1 MFKKIFGKR
10 PRRSLT
16 VQESLVALLLL
27 GVYVGLIAGMFG
39 WVVRDKLINGYGPQ
53 LASLAEI
60 ALTVMYLA
68 LVSWATFLYFRRT
81 EQHLVLA
88 DSIRTDDDEDE
99 SAQLDMP
106 PSGAANVGARFKKIF
121 GKRPRRSLTVREYM
135 AELLLLG
142 VFVGCVVCIL
152 LGWVVMDRQ
161 INAYKP
167 YLASLAEITLVV
179 ALLALV
185 GSVTVRYFRRTEQR
199 LVLADSVP
207 TEIAIKDEVDHE

>member
-16 VQESLVALLLL
+16 VQESLVVLLLL
-27 GVYVGLIAGMFG
+27 GVYVGLVAGMFG

-60 ALTVMYLA
+60 ALVVMFLA
-68 LVSWATFLYFRRT
+68 LVSFATFRYFRRT
-81 EQHLVLA
+81 EQRLVLA
-88 DSIRTDDDEDE
+88 DSVRTDDDEDE
-99 SAQLDMP
+99 SAPRDMP
-106 PSGAANVGARFKKIF
+106 ASGAPNVGARFKKIF

-142 VFVGCVVCIL
+142 VFVGYVACL
-152 LGWVVMDRQ
+152 LFGWAVIDWP

-199 LVLADSVP
+199 LVLADSVR
-207 TEIAIKDEVDHE
+207 TEIAIEDQADHE

>member
-16 VQESLVALLLL
+16 VQESLVELLLL

-60 ALTVMYLA
+60 ALVVMFLA

-81 EQHLVLA
+81 EQRLVLA

-99 SAQLDMP
+99 FAQRDMP
-106 PSGAANVGARFKKIF
+106 ASGAPNVAARFKKIF
-121 GKRPRRSLTVREYM
+121 SKRPRRSLTVREYM
-135 AELLLLG
+135 AELLLVG
-142 VFVGCVVCIL
+142 VFVGYVACL
-152 LGWVVMDRQ
+152 LFGLAVIDWP

-185 GSVTVRYFRRTEQR
+185 GSVTVRYFRRTELR
-199 LVLADSVP
+199 LVLADSVR
-207 TEIAIKDEVDHE
+207 TEIAIEDEGDHE